1 MMFTC
6 GAIGYVFVLQSLV
19 LYGLYPY
26 VVEQLDS
33 LMETSSCVGINVY
46 RCGPR
51 WRSECHIVNEH
62 SVVSVVVGLVADSAE
77 WEKQLLNNVVPIL
90 ACLKGREQLSTVT
103 VEGDT
108 LVGKALAAS
117 VVSKAPLVT
126 GKVTQTTMFEE
137 IRKQFL
143 SEFAGLDPLSVLEY
157 FRIRLI
163 PVVQERSLDRLPNL
177 REVSIRCVKNKKKF
191 LCILL
196 PPFCVFFEID
206 IFRPHISQI
215 GEENYDLCC
224 VFFPKFAE
232 IPLASIHLHKSDEQV

>member
-1 MMFTC
+1 MTFTC
-6 GAIGYVFVLQSLV
+6 GAIGYVCVLQSLV

-51 WRSECHIVNEH
+51 WRSGCHIVNEH
-62 SVVSVVVGLVADSAE
+62 SVVSVVVGLIADSAA

-90 ACLKGREQLSTVT
+90 ASLKGREQLCTVT

-117 VVSKAPLVT
+117 VVPMSPLVT
-126 GKVTQTTMFEE
+126 GIVTQTTMFEE

-157 FRIRLI
+157 FRIRLM
-163 PVVQERSLDRLPNL
+163 PVVQERFLDRLPNL
-177 REVSIRCVKNKKKF
+177 REVSIRCVKSKNF
-191 LCILL
+191 VCISL
-196 PPFCVFFEID
+196 PLFCVFSFRIVFYILVKC
-206 IFRPHISQI
+206 IFRGWVLFIERCSSI
-215 GEENYDLCC
+215 MVY
-224 VFFPKFAE
+224 FAVYT
-232 IPLASIHLHKSDEQV
+232 LWRK